1 MLSDPK
7 EVSRVSQNLS
17 LRLSPERKYSP
28 KNLYSDKTSNPLSK
42 SSLSKYCCYR
52 CCCCCCYN
60 PCCCCNP
67 CCCYDPCCCYNP
79 CCYDPCKDPCLNF
92 DYNSPD
98 SLRKIDSLNNIGN
111 PSLGIGSTRD
121 QTRPGPSQNGNRP
134 YQAGGGPYQPGSDSY
149 QPGRQPYQPGSDSYQ
164 PGRQPYQPGSDSY
177 QPGRQP
183 SQPGRQ
189 PYQPS
194 QEPQGENTNN
204 NYEQNQF
211 NDFLKKLMDVESK
224 IENAKTNLALNPD
237 FNCEDVFRLFETN
250 DKGYLTEEDIKNGLN
265 LIGLNPSD
273 QDVKLLMK
281 RFDLQ
286 KNGNINYADF
296 FDIIVPFEKD
306 YRTRVENRMP
316 NSTGPTKSPDVFN
329 NQTLNGLRD
338 LFNLIIN
345 SENEINNMRKSFGT
359 LRLNLRDI
367 FGLLD
372 NQGCG
377 YFTDEQL
384 LDYLQ
389 NNGILTNNKDADLL
403 FIRLDKNRNGR
414 IDYPEVE
421 EEIQTLY

>member
-28 KNLYSDKTSNPLSK
+28 KNLYSDKISNPLSK

-52 CCCCCCYN
+52 CCC
-60 PCCCCNP
+60 CCCCNP

-79 CCYDPCKDPCLNF
+79 CCYDPCKAPCLNF

-134 YQAGGGPYQPGSDSY
+134 YQAGGG
-149 QPGRQPYQPGSDSYQ
+149 
-164 PGRQPYQPGSDSY
+164 PYQPGSDSY

-237 FNCEDVFRLFETN
+237 FNCEDVFRLFETD